1 MIVIG
6 ADTHKRNHMLVAVD
20 GLTGAVRGQLAIAA
34 SDAGALE
41 ALRFA
46 AGVDEERVWAIED
59 CRHVSARLEAA
70 LIAAGERAIRVP
82 AGMTGQAR
90 RVSRGAGKSDPIDAR
105 AVALVVVRDGIETF
119 PRAFCDEHAME
130 IRVLNDYRDQII
142 CERTRMINRLRWQLV
157 TIAPDLEAQLGQA
170 ALRGPRICA
179 RLTRQ
184 LARLPQSPRLRV
196 ARLLLKRITEIVREE
211 RQLFAELTSLIDAHA
226 PQLIAQPGCG
236 TVTAAIIIGH
246 TAGAQRF
253 PTDGHFARHA
263 GTAPIPAS
271 SGNTQRHRL
280 HRGGDRQLN
289 RAIHI
294 IALSRAKTD
303 PETRAY
309 LARKHAEG
317 KTKLEAIRCLKR
329 HLTRRIW
336 RLLYT
341 AQTPGR
347 PSGIDQ
353 SLKPR
358 KYRLSLDI
366 GAAIGTARLAAA
378 GEPKQSS
385 GTRSPDAPDWA
396 EATVTERRCLS
407 INPPLCSQRLRLLV
421 SDLELA
427 ARSKCACGV
436 PVRWAF

>member
-20 GLTGAVRGQLAIAA
+20 GQTGAVRGQLAIAA
-34 SDAGALE
+34 SDEGALE

-46 AGVDEERVWAIED
+46 AGVEEDRVWAIED
-59 CRHVSARLEAA
+59 CRHVSGRLEAA
-70 LIAAGERAIRVP
+70 LIATGERVIRVP
-82 AGMTGQAR
+82 PGMTGQAR
-90 RVSRGAGKSDPIDAR
+90 RVSRVAGKSDPIDAR
-105 AVALVVVRDGIETF
+105 AVALVVVRDGIESF
-119 PRAFCDEHAME
+119 PQAFCDEHAME

-142 CERTRMINRLRWQLV
+142 CERTRMINRLRWHLV
-157 TIAPDLEAQLGQA
+157 TIAPELEAQLSPA
-170 ALRGPRICA
+170 SLRGPRVCA

-184 LARLPQSPRLRV
+184 LARLTPSPQLRV
-196 ARLLLKRITEIVREE
+196 AKALLKRITAIVAEE
-211 RQLFAELTSLIDAHA
+211 RELFRELTALLEVHA
-226 PQLIAQPGCG
+226 PRLLAQPGCG
-236 TVTAAIIIGH
+236 TVTAAIIIGR

-253 PTDGHFARHA
+253 RTDGHFARHA

-329 HLTRRIW
+329 HLARRIW
-336 RLLYT
+336 RLLY
-341 AQTPGR
+341 ATPR
-347 PSGIDQ
+347 PPPTPCSSIPKT
-353 SLKPR
+353 S
-358 KYRLSLDI
+358 KYRHSLDI
-366 GAAIGTARLAAA
+366 GAAVAALRSSCRQGLAGIWLFSARCGGPRTAGGRLA
-378 GEPKQSS
+378 G
-385 GTRSPDAPDWA
+385 RSPGGG
-396 EATVTERRCLS
+396 
-407 INPPLCSQRLRLLV
+407 V
-421 SDLELA
+421 SSTRIAGYPGREDKA
-427 ARSKCACGV
+427 ARS
-436 PVRWAF
+436 